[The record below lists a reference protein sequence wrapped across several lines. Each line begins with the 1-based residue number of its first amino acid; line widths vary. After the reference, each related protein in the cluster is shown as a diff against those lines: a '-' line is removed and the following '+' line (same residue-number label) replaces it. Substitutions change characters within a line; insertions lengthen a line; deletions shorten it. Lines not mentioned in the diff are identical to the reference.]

1 MDPLLHEVLDLLK
14 FIIPSLV
21 VLAVCYVIINKVMED
36 HQNRLQLEIRKQ
48 NASLLTPLKLQA
60 YERMILFLE
69 RISPQML
76 INNYNDGTNTARG
89 LKYLME
95 SSVSQEY
102 MHNLSQQIY
111 ISNQAWNIIKVVKEE
126 VIQLIHET
134 YETMEIE
141 SSGVDLSKAIIDRMI
156 ANNDIPTQKAIDFLK
171 AEINLYF

>member
-1 MDPLLHEVLDLLK
+1 MDPLLHDVLEILK

-36 HQNRLQLEIRKQ
+36 HSNRLQMEIRKQ
-48 NASLLTPLKLQA
+48 NASQLTPLKLQA

-69 RISPQML
+69 RISPQTL
-76 INNYNDGTNTARG
+76 INNYNDGTSTARG
-89 LKYLME
+89 LKHLME
-95 SSVSQEY
+95 SSVNQEY

-134 YETMEIE
+134 YESMDSEAT
-141 SSGVDLSKAIIDRMI
+141 GVDLSRLIIDKMI
-156 ANNDIPTQKAIDFLK
+156 AENMIPTSKAIDFLK